1 MYLCVGLFLEP
12 PVDSSLSSLF
22 MFYVSVCPPR
32 SLCSRFCVSLLAP
45 GVPPSHSLLCLSH
58 SDSLHSLSLF
68 LSLSLSLPD
77 PGLKAITLTS
87 AKPISCDAWDH
98 GALTELA
105 TLTCSHSRCLQMTP
119 TAREIR
125 DTHIH

>member
-58 SDSLHSLSLF
+58 SDSLHSLSLSHSHSLSLF
-68 LSLSLSLPD
+68 SPQFFRSLPFSLYLSLSLIL
-77 PGLKAITLTS
+77 AVTV
-87 AKPISCDAWDH
+87 
-98 GALTELA
+98 ALSYSVL
-105 TLTCSHSRCLQMTP
+105 
-119 TAREIR
+119 
-125 DTHIH
+125 